1 MRKRI
6 RQLIDKRYN
15 REAIAKLTNIGN
27 KSVVFFVLAKKIGLI
42 YIDETKRGVHRRL
55 REMGLI
61 SPDELQLLG
70 HSNKFSLENLH
81 RTFHASHHH
90 GNWFEIT
97 PNIREYVTQSFK
109 VKARKLDWDSKDP
122 VLQEELQGW
131 LNDLIGKEI
140 K

>member
-15 REAIAKLTNIGN
+15 ADAIAKLTNN
-27 KSVVFFVLAKKIGLI
+27 QRSVVFFVLAKRIGLI

-70 HSNKFSLENLH
+70 RSNVLSLENIQ

-97 PNIREYVTQSFK
+97 PNIREYLTKSFK
-109 VKARKLDWDSKDP
+109 VKRVDWDSKDP
-122 VLQEELQGW
+122 VLQQEIEDW
-131 LNDLIGKEI
+131 LNDLIGKEM

>member
-15 REAIAKLTNIGN
+15 ADAIAKLTNN
-27 KSVVFFVLAKKIGLI
+27 QRSVVFFVLAKRIGLI

-97 PNIREYVTQSFK
+97 PNIREYLTQSFK
-109 VKARKLDWDSKDP
+109 VKRVDWDSKDP
-122 VLQEELQGW
+122 VLQQEIEDW